1 MAFRIN
7 LSSPCR
13 TSAANCPDTP
23 LYRPIF
29 LHLSLQRK
37 RFKIKEISAGITIG
51 QLNGHLGNAVDEVIM
66 SIAGHAL
73 RAMLSGPK
81 RIQWP

>member
-1 MAFRIN
+1 MDGALFGCAGRGRILSRPPCLPHVIVAVDTAFVMVDDN
-7 LSSPCR
+7 SP
-13 TSAANCPDTP
+13 THIQFAWLTP
-23 LYRPIF
+23 
-29 LHLSLQRK
+29 
-37 RFKIKEISAGITIG
+37 
-51 QLNGHLGNAVDEVIM
+51 NGHLGNAVDEVIM